1 MEFYL
6 SFCSFLVQIKN
17 TADFSINIE
26 YDFQIQKNTPKI
38 TPPFQLAWYEVH
50 AWFSFMFIKKSNVGL
65 KIKTIILY
73 QKNLGL
79 NVMQCKLI
87 SQHDVHSIGYATVYW
102 TTEASLEIVTVTDI
116 SDIATFLSHWF
127 RNPWRRLRITCGMC
141 RAVERFQTKCQQNER
156 CTKGRILLSERII
169 TCRPIVWLYI

>member
-6 SFCSFLVQIKN
+6 PFCSFLVQIKN

-26 YDFQIQKNTPKI
+26 YDFQIQKNTLKI
-38 TPPFQLAWYEVH
+38 TPPFQFTWYEVH

-127 RNPWRRLRITCGMC
+127 RNPWRRLGLR
-141 RAVERFQTKCQQNER
+141 VECAGLLNVSRQNVSRTNGAPRVAFSCQ
-156 CTKGRILLSERII
+156 KG
-169 TCRPIVWLYI
+169 

>member
-1 MEFYL
+1 M
-6 SFCSFLVQIKN
+6 
-17 TADFSINIE
+17 
-26 YDFQIQKNTPKI
+26 
-38 TPPFQLAWYEVH
+38 
-50 AWFSFMFIKKSNVGL
+50 

-127 RNPWRRLRITCGMC
+127 RNPWRRLRNVQGCWTFPDKMS
-141 RAVERFQTKCQQNER
+141 AERTVHQGSHSPVRKDNYMSPNSLAIYIGGSEINFAGIRSKRFSVYFDLRLDALFLEL
-156 CTKGRILLSERII
+156 KGHQLLKVCCNWLKIIYGNGIVIRIG
-169 TCRPIVWLYI
+169 VH